1 MDKIIIICGPTASSK
16 TTLAVRLAKKL
27 NTEVVSADSLYVYKQ
42 LNVGTAKPTIDEMQG
57 VVHHLIDVCEPNGT
71 FSVGDYRELAKPII
85 DDIINRRKIPIV
97 CGGTGFYINSIL
109 YNYSYGDGKAD
120 LELRKSYFDLASEH
134 GNEYVFNILKEK
146 DYETSLK
153 LHPNDLKRVIRA
165 LEICANGRKKSD
177 IKDDNLP
184 NYDYKAFTIDFERKE
199 LYDRIDKRVDIMINN
214 GLLGEVKGLLG
225 QGLSEHSQSMQGI
238 GYKEIIEYLNG
249 SITLQEAVE
258 KIKLNTR
265 HYAKR
270 QITFFKKLPNLVYLK
285 PDTIEDIA
293 DRIIERL

>member
-16 TTLAVRLAKKL
+16 TASAVRLAKKL

>member
-16 TTLAVRLAKKL
+16 TALAVRLAKKL